1 MAQVISKG
9 ADMRGND
16 GLVWR
21 VRGLVPLAV
30 LCIAS
35 VNCGRGAAD
44 TFYANAEGKLL
55 TVQVRD
61 SEVTIAPVGPTDA
74 FGCASIARSAT
85 GSLYSVCGQGI
96 LKPDQPQQLATIDPK
111 TGKATMF
118 GKAVT
123 GLQVMGL
130 EFAPDGTL
138 YAVGD
143 ANAASP
149 TFNSLYTVD
158 LKSGEFT
165 RIGATGVP
173 APEFFMDFAFDR
185 AGTMY
190 GATSHGLFTIDRKT
204 ATATKVADFVGG
216 GEIMGLSYNVAQ
228 DKLYATDFKAPNS
241 ALYAVDARTG
251 FLTPLAALGYPM
263 AHGLESLAP

>member
-1 MAQVISKG
+1 
-9 ADMRGND
+9 MRVKD
-16 GLVWR
+16 GLVR
-21 VRGLVPLAV
+21 HFCGLVPLAV
-30 LCIAS
+30 LCAAS
-35 VNCGRGAAD
+35 LNCGQGTAD
-44 TFYANAEGKLL
+44 TFYANADNTLL
-55 TVQVRD
+55 TIEVRD
-61 SEVTIAPVGPTDA
+61 GNQVTIAPVGPTGA

-85 GSLYSVCGQGI
+85 GTLYSVCGLGI
-96 LKPDQPQQLATIDPK
+96 VKPDQPQQLATIDPK

-143 ANAASP
+143 GNAASP
-149 TFNSLYTVD
+149 TFNSLYSVD
-158 LKSGEFT
+158 IKSGEFT

-185 AGTMY
+185 NGTMY

-204 ATATKVADFVGG
+204 GTATKVVDFVGG
-216 GEIMGLSYNVAQ
+216 GDIMGLSYNVAQ
-228 DKLYATDFKAPNS
+228 DRLYATDYKAPNS
-241 ALYAVDARTG
+241 ALYAVDVRTG
-251 FLTPLAALGYPM
+251 FLTPLAATGYPL
-263 AHGLESLAP
+263 AHGLVSLVQ